1 MHVSM
6 TSKQAAAA
14 LAAVLIGLSVG
25 CTVGPHYHSPA
36 APTVASYTPQPQP
49 KETVSSAGPA
59 GNIQRLNPSA
69 EIPAQWWTMFH
80 SPELNGMVTEA
91 LRNSPTLVQ
100 ATARLKQAE
109 EELTARTGATKYPS
123 VGGTA
128 SVQGEQINLSAYGI
142 PFPNPSPFA
151 LLNGSV
157 AVSYAL
163 DLFGANRRLIEGL
176 RAEREYQQW
185 QLEGARLMLAG
196 NVVSAAIREAQL
208 QTQIEITR
216 QLLGV
221 QQQELKITE
230 QRYRAGGVSD
240 YDLRSQRTAVAQIEA
255 MLPPLQLEMD
265 VVHDQ
270 LALLM
275 GKSPAN
281 SRIVS
286 ISLASLRLPEELPV
300 SLPSAL
306 VSQRPDIRAAE
317 ALLHQASANVG
328 VATANLYPQILLSGS
343 GGGLGTNFTTGGDI
357 WNVGASLTQPIFNGG
372 ALQAERRKA
381 QAAYGEAGS
390 VYRQTVLEAFKEVA
404 DALYAIQHDA
414 ETLRA
419 RTEAAGEAQTAYDI
433 ASQRYQAGGIS
444 QLILLDAQRQQLQT
458 ALDQTM
464 SAASRYTDSAT
475 LVQALGGGWWNQTQI
490 SAPAATSPQ
499 TSVSNSSH

>member
-1 MHVSM
+1 
-6 TSKQAAAA
+6 
-14 LAAVLIGLSVG
+14 
-25 CTVGPHYHSPA
+25 
-36 APTVASYTPQPQP
+36 
-49 KETVSSAGPA
+49 
-59 GNIQRLNPSA
+59 
-69 EIPAQWWTMFH
+69 
-80 SPELNGMVTEA
+80 
-91 LRNSPTLVQ
+91 
-100 ATARLKQAE
+100 
-109 EELTARTGATKYPS
+109 
-123 VGGTA
+123 
-128 SVQGEQINLSAYGI
+128 
-142 PFPNPSPFA
+142 

-176 RAEREYQQW
+176 RAEREYQEW

-216 QLLGV
+216 QLVGV
-221 QQQELKITE
+221 QQQELEITE
-230 QRYRAGGVSD
+230 LRYLAGGVSD

-265 VVHDQ
+265 GVHDQ

-275 GKSPAN
+275 GESPAN
-281 SRIVS
+281 SRNVS
-286 ISLASLRLPEELPV
+286 ISLASLRLPKELPV

-343 GGGLGTNFTTGGDI
+343 GGGLGTNFSTGGDI
-357 WNVGASLTQPIFNGG
+357 WNIGTSLTQPIFNGG

-381 QAAYGEAGS
+381 QAAYGEAGG

-419 RTEAAGEAQTAYDI
+419 RTEAAGEARTAYDI
-433 ASQRYQAGGIS
+433 ASRRYQAGGIS
-444 QLILLDAQRQQLQT
+444 QLSLLDAQRQQLQT
-458 ALDQTM
+458 VLDQTT
-464 SAASRYTDSAT
+464 SVASRYTDSAT
-475 LVQALGGGWWNQTQI
+475 LVQALGGGWWNHGHI
-490 SAPAATSPQ
+490 SAPAAAPPQ
-499 TSVSNSSH
+499 TPDSNSSH

>member
-1 MHVSM
+1 M
-6 TSKQAAAA
+6 
-14 LAAVLIGLSVG
+14 
-25 CTVGPHYHSPA
+25 
-36 APTVASYTPQPQP
+36 
-49 KETVSSAGPA
+49 
-59 GNIQRLNPSA
+59 
-69 EIPAQWWTMFH
+69 
-80 SPELNGMVTEA
+80 
-91 LRNSPTLVQ
+91 
-100 ATARLKQAE
+100 
-109 EELTARTGATKYPS
+109 
-123 VGGTA
+123 
-128 SVQGEQINLSAYGI
+128 
-142 PFPNPSPFA
+142 
-151 LLNGSV
+151 
-157 AVSYAL
+157 
-163 DLFGANRRLIEGL
+163 
-176 RAEREYQQW
+176 
-185 QLEGARLMLAG
+185 
-196 NVVSAAIREAQL
+196 
-208 QTQIEITR
+208 
-216 QLLGV
+216 
-221 QQQELKITE
+221 
-230 QRYRAGGVSD
+230 
-240 YDLRSQRTAVAQIEA
+240 
-255 MLPPLQLEMD
+255 
-265 VVHDQ
+265 VHDQ

-343 GGGLGTNFTTGGDI
+343 GGALGTNFSTGGDI

-381 QAAYGEAGS
+381 QAAYGEAGG

-419 RTEAAGEAQTAYDI
+419 RTEAAGEAQAAYDI

-444 QLILLDAQRQQLQT
+444 QLSLLDAQRQQLQT
-458 ALDQTM
+458 ALDQTT

-499 TSVSNSSH
+499 TSVSNSSP

>member
-1 MHVSM
+1 M
-6 TSKQAAAA
+6 
-14 LAAVLIGLSVG
+14 
-25 CTVGPHYHSPA
+25 
-36 APTVASYTPQPQP
+36 
-49 KETVSSAGPA
+49 
-59 GNIQRLNPSA
+59 
-69 EIPAQWWTMFH
+69 
-80 SPELNGMVTEA
+80 
-91 LRNSPTLVQ
+91 
-100 ATARLKQAE
+100 
-109 EELTARTGATKYPS
+109 
-123 VGGTA
+123 
-128 SVQGEQINLSAYGI
+128 
-142 PFPNPSPFA
+142 
-151 LLNGSV
+151 

-176 RAEREYQQW
+176 RAEREYQEW

-221 QQQELKITE
+221 QQQEMKITE

-255 MLPPLQLEMD
+255 MLPPLQLEVD

-317 ALLHQASANVG
+317 ALFHQASANVG

-343 GGGLGTNFTTGGDI
+343 GGDLGTNFSTGGDI

-381 QAAYGEAGS
+381 QAAYGEAGG

-419 RTEAAGEAQTAYDI
+419 RAEAAGEAQAAYDI

-444 QLILLDAQRQQLQT
+444 HLGLLDAQRQQLQT
-458 ALDQTM
+458 ALDRTT

-475 LVQALGGGWWNQTQI
+475 LVQALGGGWWNRTPI
-490 SAPAATSPQ
+490 SPPGVKPEARSPGTSL
-499 TSVSNSSH
+499 SHSSD